1 MKKTTVMID
10 EQLLKEAMLAIDA
23 RSKKEAITVGLQTL
37 VKQQNRERLRKELGT
52 FEIDLKLD
60 ELLRLRSSG

>member
-1 MKKTTVMID
+1 MID

>member
-10 EQLLKEAMLAIDA
+10 EKLLKEAMLAIDA

>member
-23 RSKKEAITVGLQTL
+23 RSKKEAITVGLQTI